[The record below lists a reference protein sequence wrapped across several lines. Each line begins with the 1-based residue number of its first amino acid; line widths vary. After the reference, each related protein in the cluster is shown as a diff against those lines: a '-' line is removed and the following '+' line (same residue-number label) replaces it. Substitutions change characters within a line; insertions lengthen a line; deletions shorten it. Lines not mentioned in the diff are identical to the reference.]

1 MRPEDVKSTPVKYTA
16 KDGKVISKSMHHPD
30 MWIVDSGDKFHTISG
45 SYDSIT
51 ILHPPK
57 R

>member
-51 ILHPPK
+51 ILHPP